1 MRHQVL
7 AAQKTLTG
15 ANLAAG
21 TRSKTTATVGAA
33 WGELVGRGVDVKDQL
48 IECPLEMGANG
59 TFEYHRSWSSK
70 MKDSEDRW
78 YHLDLPPHPG
88 LQLQIKG

>member
-1 MRHQVL
+1 MPIWQQEPGQRQQQQL
-7 AAQKTLTG
+7 AQHEE
-15 ANLAAG
+15 
-21 TRSKTTATVGAA
+21 S
-33 WGELVGRGVDVKDQL
+33 WSWGVDVKDQL

-88 LQLQIKG
+88 LQLQIKVNIKMP